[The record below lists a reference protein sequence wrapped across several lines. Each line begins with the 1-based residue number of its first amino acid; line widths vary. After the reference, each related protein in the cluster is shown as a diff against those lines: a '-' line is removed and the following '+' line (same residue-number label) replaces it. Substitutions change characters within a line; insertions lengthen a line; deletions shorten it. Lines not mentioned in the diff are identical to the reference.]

1 VKNQGERNRGERM
14 RGSANWVGEEF
25 RTCVRPS
32 PEYTQPLAPSPCG
45 VAVGPGVN
53 CSPDSGSAAGPLR
66 FVVGLHRLHQA
77 LGGRS
82 GRKCRAHVFCS
93 RPHLGVIELQPT
105 KIPRRCGSFIAS
117 PPCAVGSLPGVVPA
131 PGMPSHLACVCSGTR
146 RSLRFQ
152 E

>member
-1 VKNQGERNRGERM
+1 
-14 RGSANWVGEEF
+14 
-25 RTCVRPS
+25 VRPS

-82 GRKCRAHVFCS
+82 GRKRRAHVFCS
-93 RPHLGVIELQPT
+93 RPRLGGIELQPT

-131 PGMPSHLACVCSGTR
+131 PGMPSHLACVSSGTR
-146 RSLRFQ
+146 RVSQVSGIGRRRAGTVATGGLRRVYLCGAAS
-152 E
+152 EPW